1 MHMMKDSSLS
11 GEIKPAATMLQRAQC
26 TTLYSTGVVQYFYK
40 TMRSLTSL
48 RVTSQAIAA
57 DQQ

>member
-26 TTLYSTGVVQYFYK
+26 RLACILPVGTPSSSVFLQDNATSYLYYLPG
-40 TMRSLTSL
+40 
-48 RVTSQAIAA
+48 I
-57 DQQ
+57 

>member
-1 MHMMKDSSLS
+1 MMKDSSLS